1 MEENKLMS
9 TRKAGLAISIFLL
22 FVLAGA
28 RAQTLDDVLQ
38 KHYAARGGL
47 DKIKAIQTLYAEG
60 RMSRMG
66 MELAFLGYQKKPN
79 KLRTEVT
86 IQGQKIVQA
95 FDGKSGWMIMPM
107 MGSADPQDSPQEM
120 TEQMEEQADLDG
132 FLVDWKEKGHKVE
145 LVGKEDVEGTD
156 AYHIKVTTKNGK
168 VRDIYIDADS
178 YLEIKQTGK
187 VTQQGQEIE
196 VESLSGSYK
205 QVNGVMMAFSVES
218 KVRGQAVG
226 QMVIDTVIINKE
238 IPDSLFVKP
247 AAKK

>member
-1 MEENKLMS
+1 MS
-9 TRKAGLAISIFLL
+9 IRKAGLAISVFLL
-22 FVLAGA
+22 FVFAGA
-28 RAQTLDDVLQ
+28 SAQTLDDVLQ
-38 KHYAARGGL
+38 KHYVARGGL
-47 DKIKAIQTLYAEG
+47 ENIKAIQTLYAEG
-60 RMSRMG
+60 KMSRMG

-107 MGSADPQDSPQEM
+107 MGSPDPQDSPEEM
-120 TEQMEEQADLDG
+120 TKQLEEQADLDG

-156 AYHIKVTTKNGK
+156 SYHIKVTTKNDK
-168 VRDIYIDADS
+168 IRDIYLDGAS
-178 YLEIKQTGK
+178 YLEIKQKGK

-196 VESLSGSYK
+196 VESLPGSYK
-205 QVNGVMMAFSVES
+205 QVNGVMMAFSVET

-226 QMVIDTVIINKE
+226 QMVIDTVIVNKE

>member
-1 MEENKLMS
+1 MS
-9 TRKAGLAISIFLL
+9 IRKAGLAISVFLL
-22 FVLAGA
+22 FVFAGA
-28 RAQTLDDVLQ
+28 CAQTLDDVLQ
-38 KHYAARGGL
+38 KHYVARGGL
-47 DKIKAIQTLYAEG
+47 ENIKAIQTLYAEG
-60 RMSRMG
+60 KMSRMG

-107 MGSADPQDSPQEM
+107 MGSPDPQDSPEEM
-120 TEQMEEQADLDG
+120 TKQLEEQADLDG

-156 AYHIKVTTKNGK
+156 SYHIKVTTKNDK
-168 VRDIYIDADS
+168 IRDIYLDGAS
-178 YLEIKQTGK
+178 YLEIKQKGK

-196 VESLSGSYK
+196 VESLPGSYK
-205 QVNGVMMAFSVES
+205 QVNGVMMAFSVET
-218 KVRGQAVG
+218 KVRGQAIG
-226 QMVIDTVIINKE
+226 QMVIDTVIVNKE